1 MKYKHATNSS
11 SGASC
16 RDRMQ
21 LLLDRASGPRHA
33 AFGMV
38 SPLSFDPEARAAYLA
53 RATAQKA
60 ALGTVVRLVGM
71 AALLA
76 IGLRAL
82 VYEPFYIPSASMLP
96 RLLVGDY
103 LFVAK
108 WPYGYGRYSFPLGLP
123 LFRGRVAAALPA
135 RGDIIVFKTP
145 RDNRTDF
152 IKRVI
157 GLPGD
162 RVAMQDGIII
172 LNGRPVSTQ
181 RRTDI
186 IVPADDEACVFGP
199 GRPDFRARDAADNV
213 ICRYPAFIET
223 LDTGKSNAIIDQMPG
238 DVHDTTETVTV
249 PAGHVY
255 VLGDNRDDS
264 ADSRFSAAEGGVGLV
279 PIANIIGR
287 ADRIFFSMAPS
298 ARLSRPSTWGPALRP
313 QRIGM
318 QL

>member
-1 MKYKHATNSS
+1 
-11 SGASC
+11 
-16 RDRMQ
+16 MQ
-21 LLLDRASGPRHA
+21 LMLDRAPGPRHA
-33 AFGMV
+33 AFGMN
-38 SPLSFDPEARAAYLA
+38 SPLSFDPAARTAHLA

-60 ALGTVVRLVGM
+60 VLGTVVRLVGT

-82 VYEPFYIPSASMLP
+82 VYEPFNIPSPSMLP

-123 LFRGRVAAALPA
+123 LVPGRIAAALPA

-162 RVAMQDGIII
+162 RVAMQDGVVV
-172 LNGRPVSTQ
+172 LNGRPVGKQ
-181 RRTDI
+181 RRGDV
-186 IVPADDEACVFGP
+186 IVPARDESCFSGP
-199 GRPDFRARDAADNV
+199 GRPDFRSRDTAGNV

-223 LDTGKSNAIIDQMPG
+223 LDTGKSYVVIDQMPG
-238 DVHDTTETVTV
+238 DVHDTTETVIV

-279 PIANIIGR
+279 PTGNIIGR
-287 ADRIFFSMAPS
+287 ADRIFFSVAPV
-298 ARLSRPSTWGPALRP
+298 ARLSRPATWGPALRP
-313 QRIGM
+313 ERIGSR
-318 QL
+318 L